1 MRRLLLFALLLLP
14 QMLVAQE
21 ICYYPDKTMWEEL
34 QVVEDKIDPEWYIRL
49 RYTVEG
55 DTLVGDVNYKRVK
68 RQWMEGQEWAQY
80 TQAKT
85 FYLREDNG
93 LVYFLGKN
101 YPDSHSYDDIVYDGS
116 ETLRYNFNWEIG
128 GLGALGKGTLKDF
141 SQIELADGNLYDYDS
156 STKVIRTIGCIRG
169 GLLLPCNSA
178 RSMWFALASFTRN
191 GVEIYHKDFP
201 ATNGIESVNTTS
213 RGKGFNGFAKSLFI
227 YDLSGRRVVNSSE
240 FQGSNKLP
248 KGVYIQNGK
257 KFVVK

>member
-21 ICYYPDKTMWEEL
+21 ICYYPDETMWEEL
-34 QVVEDKIDPEWYIRL
+34 QVVEDKIDSEWYIRL
-49 RYTVEG
+49 RYTVDG
-55 DTLVGDVNYKRVK
+55 DTLVGDVNYKRVT

-128 GLGALGKGTLKDF
+128 GPGALGKGTLKDF

-227 YDLSGRRVVNSSE
+227 YDLSGRRVSVSSA
-240 FQGSNKLP
+240 SSVSSVLP